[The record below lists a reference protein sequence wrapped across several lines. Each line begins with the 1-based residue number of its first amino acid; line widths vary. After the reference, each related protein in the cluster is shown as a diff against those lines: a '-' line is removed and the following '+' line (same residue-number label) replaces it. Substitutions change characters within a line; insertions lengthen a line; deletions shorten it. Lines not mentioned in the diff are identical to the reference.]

1 MSPQTPPILQ
11 DPTYVRPS
19 FQCPKRPPL
28 RFSAEPKTASS
39 GNSWSAKPCVSWL
52 FILIPSLI
60 RNKGNQ
66 EIPVPQLLGFNWNT
80 CDSWL
85 KCLRPTSFSSSFSP
99 FPGSRETLQ
108 SQKFSASSIS
118 RVRPENPNLQRQNA
132 LSFQTFVCHN
142 IRSKI
147 YTLTVAAAK
156 EVLPPMNHVENKIWQ
171 KKNWKWWICLVTFLY
186 VTSKWFIMF
195 LFHVSKHNSTIIF
208 IAEIS
213 GFGRLACFVAVF
225 SLLDVWFRRPKPSRK
240 LESLLWYHRG
250 CEKSGWIPPCQI
262 PGINKLILGKIPNYK
277 LLRGRSC
284 HACLLMRLCDT
295 VCVCVHLTL

>member
-1 MSPQTPPILQ
+1 M
-11 DPTYVRPS
+11 
-19 FQCPKRPPL
+19 K
-28 RFSAEPKTASS
+28 EP
-39 GNSWSAKPCVSWL
+39 
-52 FILIPSLI
+52 F
-60 RNKGNQ
+60 
-66 EIPVPQLLGFNWNT
+66 
-80 CDSWL
+80 
-85 KCLRPTSFSSSFSP
+85 
-99 FPGSRETLQ
+99 
-108 SQKFSASSIS
+108 
-118 RVRPENPNLQRQNA
+118 
-132 LSFQTFVCHN
+132 
-142 IRSKI
+142 
-147 YTLTVAAAK
+147 AAAFG
-156 EVLPPMNHVENKIWQ
+156 
-171 KKNWKWWICLVTFLY
+171 KNWKWWICLVTFLY

-295 VCVCVHLTL
+295 VCVCVCIWHCSRKPGSNAANKRVVQLIFLPLKSNFDLKVRQPGWWFQPIWKISYSQIWNLPQIRVKIKDIWNHHLATTPSSFQHLGIPSFGFHQGSHENPDQVTKKMLVPPAPQQQKKARMN